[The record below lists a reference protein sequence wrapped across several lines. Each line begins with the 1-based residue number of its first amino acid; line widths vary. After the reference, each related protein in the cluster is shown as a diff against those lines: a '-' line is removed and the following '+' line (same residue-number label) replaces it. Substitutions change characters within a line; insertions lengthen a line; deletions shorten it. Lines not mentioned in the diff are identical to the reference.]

1 MLWHRKR
8 VNGNANRF
16 SYAYHSGKLPLILL
30 KNMAVNAG
38 PMLERTCTCGA
49 SIMVGGKN
57 FRDVTDQ
64 VWSPE
69 KRIADMDKEGV
80 DIAQVLSPIPVTF
93 SYWARRTH

>member
-1 MLWHRKR
+1 MEMRIDFHTHIIPESFPDFAQKYGGERWP
-8 VNGNANRF
+8 V
-16 SYAYHSGKLPLILL
+16 
-30 KNMAVNAG
+30 
-38 PMLERTCTCGA
+38 LERTCTCGA

-80 DIAQVLSPIPVTF
+80 DIQVLSPIPVTF
-93 SYWARRTH
+93 SYWAQPEHALENG